1 MKKAL
6 VIIIVLAIIAGG
18 VYFYVNNQKS
28 NENTTGEENTI
39 ANVIET
45 ETNEVDV
52 PKSEQ
57 TGTAGSN
64 MPLKDNLEEAKYQ
77 IEVAMQYL
85 FEDIYGDDVFDA
97 RIYVEKVY
105 SAEDEEENSAVKS
118 MNLGPDEVAFEV
130 RYELKPAEGADINKL
145 TIPNGEYDED
155 SEWIT
160 GITRVGV
167 LRPNEKGG
175 EQKYKI
181 TDFGTGF

>member
-57 TGTAGSN
+57 TGTAGS
-64 MPLKDNLEEAKYQ
+64 
-77 IEVAMQYL
+77 IW
-85 FEDIYGDDVFDA
+85 
-97 RIYVEKVY
+97 
-105 SAEDEEENSAVKS
+105 
-118 MNLGPDEVAFEV
+118 MN
-130 RYELKPAEGADINKL
+130 
-145 TIPNGEYDED
+145 
-155 SEWIT
+155 
-160 GITRVGV
+160 
-167 LRPNEKGG
+167 
-175 EQKYKI
+175 
-181 TDFGTGF
+181 